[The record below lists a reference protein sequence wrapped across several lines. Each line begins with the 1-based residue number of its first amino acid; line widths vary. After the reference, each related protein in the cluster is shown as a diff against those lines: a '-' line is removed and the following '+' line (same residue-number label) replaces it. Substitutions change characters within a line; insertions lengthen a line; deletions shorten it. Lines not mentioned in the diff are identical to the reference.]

1 MTAPGEEK
9 TLRWRSETPHST
21 LQLHLPG
28 EALVHSA
35 RELSGQELTKFRLP
49 TGCFQSDPLLEAVMS
64 SLADAMRDG
73 APDLYAQAA
82 RELMIAHILVRY
94 AGMPAPPEVNV
105 HEQRLRR
112 ADDFMRAHLESP
124 LTLQAIAEVSGLSR
138 FHTLRLFKN
147 AYGETPIKRLTR
159 LRMERAQLLLAQDGE
174 SVTEVAFRCGYDN
187 PAHFANAFRR
197 YTGMTPTEFRR
208 RQRRS
213 Q

>member
-1 MTAPGEEK
+1 
-9 TLRWRSETPHST
+9 
-21 LQLHLPG
+21 
-28 EALVHSA
+28 
-35 RELSGQELTKFRLP
+35 
-49 TGCFQSDPLLEAVMS
+49 
-64 SLADAMRDG
+64 
-73 APDLYAQAA
+73 
-82 RELMIAHILVRY
+82 
-94 AGMPAPPEVNV
+94 MPSPPEANV

-124 LTLQAIAEVSGLSR
+124 LTLQAIAAVIGLSR
-138 FHTLRLFKN
+138 FHTLRLFKS

-197 YTGMTPTEFRR
+197 HAGMTPTEFRR
-208 RQRRS
+208 RQGRS